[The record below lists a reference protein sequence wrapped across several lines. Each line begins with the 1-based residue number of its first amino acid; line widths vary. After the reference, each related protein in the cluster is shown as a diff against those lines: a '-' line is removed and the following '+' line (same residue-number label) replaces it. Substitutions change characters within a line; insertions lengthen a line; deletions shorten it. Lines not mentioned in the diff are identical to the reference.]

1 MAKTNE
7 INDILSQGNAISK
20 VMTGGYCMAEDL
32 QMESL

>member
-20 VMTGGYCMAEDL
+20 VMTGGGYYMAETL
-32 QMESL
+32 